1 VALGTVEA
9 HEFNMGVMT
18 ENDFS
23 HPLDRIFDV
32 SSPDSAQGYS
42 GEEENSG

>member
-1 VALGTVEA
+1 LGTVEP

-23 HPLDRIFDV
+23 HPLDLILDI
-32 SSPDSAQGYS
+32 SPANSPQSNS
-42 GEEENSG
+42 GEQENSG